1 MKVLVIGS
9 GGREHAL
16 CWKISKSQR
25 VSKVYCAPGNGGTL
39 EVAENIPIN
48 VDEIEKLVQF
58 AIENNIDLTVVG
70 PELPLV
76 LGIVDKFREKGLKI
90 FGVNK
95 TCAQLEGSK
104 DFSKEFM
111 EKYNIPTAK
120 YKSYINLDEAI
131 EGLEEFT
138 YPLVIKADGL
148 CAGKG
153 VVICNSEE
161 EAINTLKSILGDKVF
176 GSEGE
181 KVVIE
186 EFLDG
191 IEASLLC
198 LVTKD
203 KIIPM
208 ESAKDYK
215 KIYEGDKGLNTGGV
229 GCYSPSPLFNDEL
242 NGKIERNILEN
253 ILIGLN
259 QEKMDFRGILF
270 IGLMLVNGEPK
281 VLEFNVRFGD
291 PETEVL
297 IPRLESDIID
307 IFEKT
312 IDGSLNSSDLIWKEN
327 VCVTVVL
334 TSSGYPEN
342 YEKGFK
348 ITGMEKLDKD
358 IILFHNGTKK
368 LDNDLITNGGRVLS
382 ITCLGKTIEEARENI
397 YLDIDN
403 INFDGMRYRKDIGKL
418 KF

>member
-25 VSKVYCAPGNGGTL
+25 VSKVYCAPGNGGTA
-39 EVAENIPIN
+39 EVAQNIPIN
-48 VDEIEKLVQF
+48 VDEIDKLTDF
-58 AIENNIDLTVVG
+58 AMENQIDLTVVG

-76 LGIVDKFREKGLKI
+76 LGIVDKFQEKGLKI

-95 TCAQLEGSK
+95 ICAQLEGSK

-131 EGLEEFT
+131 KGLEEFT

-161 EAINTLKSILGDKVF
+161 ESINTLKNILGDKIF

-242 NGKIERNILEN
+242 NGKIEKNILEN
-253 ILIGLN
+253 IRIGLD

-312 IDGSLNSSDLIWKEN
+312 IDGFLNSSDLIWKEN

-334 TSSGYPEN
+334 TSYGYPEN

-348 ITGMEKLDKD
+348 ITG
-358 IILFHNGTKK
+358 ILFHNGTKK
-368 LDNDLITNGGRVLS
+368 LGNDLITNGGRVLS
-382 ITCLGKTIEEARENI
+382 VTCLGKTIEEARESI
-397 YLDIDN
+397 YLDINN